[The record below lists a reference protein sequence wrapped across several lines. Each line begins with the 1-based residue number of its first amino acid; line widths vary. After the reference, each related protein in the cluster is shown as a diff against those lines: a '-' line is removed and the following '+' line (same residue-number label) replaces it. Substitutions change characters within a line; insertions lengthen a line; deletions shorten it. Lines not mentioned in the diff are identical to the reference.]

1 MRRGFTLI
9 ELLLAIVIFLGI
21 LTAVV
26 YNFNNFS
33 EKSRYFEARDN
44 LKSFLINLKHQAAF
58 RQREFELTFDEN
70 YNMYSSLED
79 VYPLEIVT
87 NDLKILEDY
96 FSKEENIE
104 HMPMLVQDS
113 LRYCDLTYNPTNKN
127 SIIMIIDKNALKY
140 ITDVIEQYNIIYEI
154 KDLTKSVYFG
164 EYPFELDSEFK
175 EKIDDIVLN
184 LISVDDILE
193 KIHNKGIK
201 ALSQKELVL
210 LNQ

>member
-21 LTAVV
+21 LTAIV

-87 NDLKILEDY
+87 NDLKILETSSTRIVFFLDGSIQESYIVTSSLDGTITNTFIINPIGKVDY
-96 FSKEENIE
+96 
-104 HMPMLVQDS
+104 
-113 LRYCDLTYNPTNKN
+113 
-127 SIIMIIDKNALKY
+127 
-140 ITDVIEQYNIIYEI
+140 TDVNNEQ
-154 KDLTKSVYFG
+154 LS
-164 EYPFELDSEFK
+164 
-175 EKIDDIVLN
+175 
-184 LISVDDILE
+184 
-193 KIHNKGIK
+193 NK
-201 ALSQKELVL
+201 Q
-210 LNQ
+210 QW

>member
-70 YNMYSSLED
+70 YNMYSSLEN

-87 NDLKILEDY
+87 NDLKILETSSTRIVFFLDGSIQESYIVTSSLDGTITNTFIINPIGKVDY
-96 FSKEENIE
+96 
-104 HMPMLVQDS
+104 
-113 LRYCDLTYNPTNKN
+113 
-127 SIIMIIDKNALKY
+127 
-140 ITDVIEQYNIIYEI
+140 TDVNNEQ
-154 KDLTKSVYFG
+154 LS
-164 EYPFELDSEFK
+164 
-175 EKIDDIVLN
+175 
-184 LISVDDILE
+184 
-193 KIHNKGIK
+193 NK
-201 ALSQKELVL
+201 Q
-210 LNQ
+210 QW